1 MMRACSPSTMSV
13 LGLYNYDNTLFN
25 NMAYPTMFTTDDK
38 TTFLNNLLME
48 VAELEVIYT
57 DPSFMKFAI
66 EAWSHKELPTW
77 QRVYNAS
84 LLEYN
89 PIENYNRTE
98 ETTIVDD
105 GSDIH
110 SGNDTSRNSGSDSN
124 TGGGSLTRQNDTT
137 GYDSNAFVP
146 REKIT
151 DTTTDTNTTT
161 YGGVNTFTHGEQ
173 IARDNERTITG
184 NISGNIG
191 VTTSQQMLEQEIEIA
206 GKLNIYNLISDSFK
220 NRFCLQV
227 Y

>member
-1 MMRACSPSTMSV
+1 MGMGASLS
-13 LGLYNYDNTLFN
+13 LIGLYQWNNGLFET
-25 NMAYPTMFTTDDK
+25 MAIPDGFTNEQKD
-38 TTFLNNLLME
+38 LLINAILLE
-48 VAELEVIYT
+48 CGELEVIYPNY
-57 DPSFMKFAI
+57 DFMKFAI

-77 QRVYNAS
+77 QRIYNAS

-137 GYDSNAFVP
+137 GYDSNTFVP

>member
-1 MMRACSPSTMSV
+1 M
-13 LGLYNYDNTLFN
+13 
-25 NMAYPTMFTTDDK
+25 
-38 TTFLNNLLME
+38 
-48 VAELEVIYT
+48 
-57 DPSFMKFAI
+57 
-66 EAWSHKELPTW
+66 PTW
-77 QRVYNAS
+77 QRIYNAS

-137 GYDSNAFVP
+137 GYDSNTFVP
-146 REKIT
+146 REKTT

>member
-1 MMRACSPSTMSV
+1 MGMGASLSLM
-13 LGLYNYDNTLFN
+13 GLYQWNNGLFET
-25 NMAYPTMFTTDDK
+25 MAIPDGFTNEQKD
-38 TTFLNNLLME
+38 LLINSILLE
-48 VAELEVIYT
+48 CGELEVIYPEY
-57 DPSFMKFAI
+57 DFMKFAI

-77 QRVYNAS
+77 QRIYNAS

-137 GYDSNAFVP
+137 GYDSNTFVP
-146 REKIT
+146 REKTT

-206 GKLNIYNLISDSFK
+206 GKLNIYNVISDSFK

>member
-1 MMRACSPSTMSV
+1 MGMGASLS
-13 LGLYNYDNTLFN
+13 LIGLYQWNNGLFET
-25 NMAYPTMFTTDDK
+25 MAIPDGFTNEQKD
-38 TTFLNNLLME
+38 LLINAILLE
-48 VAELEVIYT
+48 CGELEVIYPNY
-57 DPSFMKFAI
+57 DFMKFAI

-77 QRVYNAS
+77 QRIYNAS

-110 SGNDTSRNSGSDSN
+110 SGNDTSRNSGSDSS

-137 GYDSNAFVP
+137 GYNSNTFVP
-146 REKIT
+146 REKTT

-206 GKLNIYNLISDSFK
+206 GKLNVYNLIADSFK

>member
-1 MMRACSPSTMSV
+1 MGMGASLS
-13 LGLYNYDNTLFN
+13 LIGLYQWNNGLFET
-25 NMAYPTMFTTDDK
+25 MAIPDGFTNEQKD
-38 TTFLNNLLME
+38 LLINSILLE
-48 VAELEVIYT
+48 CGELEVIYP
-57 DPSFMKFAI
+57 DYDFMKFAI

-77 QRVYNAS
+77 QRIYNAS

>member
-1 MMRACSPSTMSV
+1 MGMGASLS
-13 LGLYNYDNTLFN
+13 LIGLYQWNNGLFET
-25 NMAYPTMFTTDDK
+25 MAIPDGFTNEQKD
-38 TTFLNNLLME
+38 LLINSILLE
-48 VAELEVIYT
+48 CGELEVIYPNY
-57 DPSFMKFAI
+57 DFMKFAI

>member
-1 MMRACSPSTMSV
+1 
-13 LGLYNYDNTLFN
+13 
-25 NMAYPTMFTTDDK
+25 MAIPDGFTNEQKD
-38 TTFLNNLLME
+38 LLINAILLE
-48 VAELEVIYT
+48 CGELEVIYPEY
-57 DPSFMKFAI
+57 DFMKFAI

-77 QRVYNAS
+77 QRIYNAS

-89 PIENYNRTE
+89 PIENYNRME

-137 GYDSNAFVP
+137 GYDSNTFVP
-146 REKIT
+146 REKTT

>member
-1 MMRACSPSTMSV
+1 MGMGASLS
-13 LGLYNYDNTLFN
+13 LIGLYQWNNGLFET
-25 NMAYPTMFTTDDK
+25 MAIPDGFTNDQKD
-38 TTFLNNLLME
+38 LLINSILLE
-48 VAELEVIYT
+48 CGELEVIYP
-57 DPSFMKFAI
+57 DYDFMKFAI

-77 QRVYNAS
+77 QRIYNAS

-173 IARDNERTITG
+173 IARDNKRTITG

-206 GKLNIYNLISDSFK
+206 GKLNIYNVISDSFK

>member
-1 MMRACSPSTMSV
+1 MGMGASLS
-13 LGLYNYDNTLFN
+13 LIGLYQWNNGLFET
-25 NMAYPTMFTTDDK
+25 MAIPDGFTNEQKD
-38 TTFLNNLLME
+38 LLINAILLE
-48 VAELEVIYT
+48 CGELEVIY
-57 DPSFMKFAI
+57 PEYNFMKFAI

-77 QRVYNAS
+77 QRIYNAS

-137 GYDSNAFVP
+137 GYDSNTFVP
-146 REKIT
+146 REKTT

>member
-1 MMRACSPSTMSV
+1 MGMGASLS
-13 LGLYNYDNTLFN
+13 LIGLYQWNNGLFET
-25 NMAYPTMFTTDDK
+25 MAIPDGFTNEQKD
-38 TTFLNNLLME
+38 LLINSILLE
-48 VAELEVIYT
+48 CGELEVIYPEY
-57 DPSFMKFAI
+57 DFMKFAI

-77 QRVYNAS
+77 QRIYNAS

-137 GYDSNAFVP
+137 GYDSNTFVP
-146 REKIT
+146 REKTT

>member
-1 MMRACSPSTMSV
+1 MGMGASLS
-13 LGLYNYDNTLFN
+13 LIGLYQWNNGLFET
-25 NMAYPTMFTTDDK
+25 MAIPDGFTNEQKD
-38 TTFLNNLLME
+38 LLINSILLE
-48 VAELEVIYT
+48 CGELEVIYPNY
-57 DPSFMKFAI
+57 DFMKFAI

-124 TGGGSLTRQNDTT
+124 IGGGSLTRQNDTT

>member
-1 MMRACSPSTMSV
+1 MGMGASLS
-13 LGLYNYDNTLFN
+13 LIGLYQWNNGLFET
-25 NMAYPTMFTTDDK
+25 MAIPDGFTNEQKD
-38 TTFLNNLLME
+38 LLINAILLE
-48 VAELEVIYT
+48 CGELEVIYPNY
-57 DPSFMKFAI
+57 DFMKFAI

-77 QRVYNAS
+77 QRIYNAS

-137 GYDSNAFVP
+137 GYDSNTFVP
-146 REKIT
+146 REKTT

>member
-1 MMRACSPSTMSV
+1 MGMGASLS
-13 LGLYNYDNTLFN
+13 LIGLYQWNNGLFET
-25 NMAYPTMFTTDDK
+25 MAIPDGFTNEQKD
-38 TTFLNNLLME
+38 LLINSILLE
-48 VAELEVIYT
+48 CGELEVIYPNY
-57 DPSFMKFAI
+57 DFMKFAI

-137 GYDSNAFVP
+137 GYDSNTFVP
-146 REKIT
+146 REKTT

>member
-1 MMRACSPSTMSV
+1 MGMGASLS
-13 LGLYNYDNTLFN
+13 LIGLYQWNNGLFET
-25 NMAYPTMFTTDDK
+25 MAIPDGFTNEQKD
-38 TTFLNNLLME
+38 LLINSILLE
-48 VAELEVIYT
+48 CGELEVIYP
-57 DPSFMKFAI
+57 DYDFMKFAI

-77 QRVYNAS
+77 QRIYNAS

-105 GSDIH
+105 GSDTH

-137 GYDSNAFVP
+137 GYDANAFVP

>member
-1 MMRACSPSTMSV
+1 MGMGASLS
-13 LGLYNYDNTLFN
+13 LIGLYQWNNGLFET
-25 NMAYPTMFTTDDK
+25 MAIPDGFTNEQKD
-38 TTFLNNLLME
+38 LLINAILLE
-48 VAELEVIYT
+48 CGELEIIYPEY
-57 DPSFMKFAI
+57 DFMKFAI

-77 QRVYNAS
+77 QRIYNAS

-137 GYDSNAFVP
+137 GYDSNTFVP
-146 REKIT
+146 REKTT

>member
-1 MMRACSPSTMSV
+1 MGMGASLS
-13 LGLYNYDNTLFN
+13 LIGLYQWNNGLFET
-25 NMAYPTMFTTDDK
+25 MAIPDGFTNDQKD
-38 TTFLNNLLME
+38 LLINSILLE
-48 VAELEVIYT
+48 CGELEIIYP
-57 DPSFMKFAI
+57 DYDFMKFAI

-77 QRVYNAS
+77 QRIYNAS

-137 GYDSNAFVP
+137 GYDSNTFVP
-146 REKIT
+146 REKTT

>member
-1 MMRACSPSTMSV
+1 MGMGASLS
-13 LGLYNYDNTLFN
+13 LIGLYQWNNGLFET
-25 NMAYPTMFTTDDK
+25 MAIPDGFTNEQKD
-38 TTFLNNLLME
+38 LLINSILLE
-48 VAELEVIYT
+48 CGELEVIYPNY
-57 DPSFMKFAI
+57 DFMKFAI

-77 QRVYNAS
+77 QRIYNAS

-110 SGNDTSRNSGSDSN
+110 SGNDTSRNSGSDSS

-137 GYDSNAFVP
+137 GYDSNTFVP
-146 REKIT
+146 REKTT

-206 GKLNIYNLISDSFK
+206 GKLNIYNLICESFK
-220 NRFCLQV
+220 DRFCLQV

>member
-1 MMRACSPSTMSV
+1 MGMGASLS
-13 LGLYNYDNTLFN
+13 LIGLYQWNNGLFET
-25 NMAYPTMFTTDDK
+25 MAIPDGFTNDQKD
-38 TTFLNNLLME
+38 LLINSILLE
-48 VAELEVIYT
+48 CGELEVIYP
-57 DPSFMKFAI
+57 DYDFMKFAI

-77 QRVYNAS
+77 QRIYNAS

-137 GYDSNAFVP
+137 GYDSNTFVP
-146 REKIT
+146 REKTT